1 MKVLVTGH
9 NGYIGSVMVRSLQAA
24 GHEVVGLDTYFFADC
39 TFGPP
44 SPDPVALRVD
54 IRDVQPAHLQ
64 GFDAIV
70 HLAALCNDPLGDL
83 DPATTYEI
91 NHRASVRLARA
102 AKTAGVPRF
111 LFASSCSLYGVAGEA
126 MLDEQASFNPITPY
140 GRSKVLVEHDVAALA
155 DQHFSPTFLRNATAY
170 GVSPRL
176 RADVVVNNLVAA
188 AYTSG
193 EVAIQSDGTAWRPL
207 VHVEDFCRAFLA
219 VLHAPRPL
227 IHNAAFNV
235 GRSEE
240 NYQVR
245 ALADLVQR
253 AVRGSRVTYAPG
265 GGPDPRSYRVDCSK
279 LAVTLPEFRPQWT
292 VPQGIAQLCE
302 AYRTFG
308 LTREDF
314 CGSRFLRVLHIQE
327 LQREGRVDSALRW
340 QHGAGERTAAD
351 AVWQPAKVGS

>member
-1 MKVLVTGH
+1 
-9 NGYIGSVMVRSLQAA
+9 
-24 GHEVVGLDTYFFADC
+24 
-39 TFGPP
+39 
-44 SPDPVALRVD
+44 
-54 IRDVQPAHLQ
+54 
-64 GFDAIV
+64 
-70 HLAALCNDPLGDL
+70 
-83 DPATTYEI
+83 
-91 NHRASVRLARA
+91 
-102 AKTAGVPRF
+102 
-111 LFASSCSLYGVAGEA
+111 
-126 MLDEQASFNPITPY
+126 
-140 GRSKVLVEHDVAALA
+140 
-155 DQHFSPTFLRNATAY
+155 
-170 GVSPRL
+170 
-176 RADVVVNNLVAA
+176 
-188 AYTSG
+188 
-193 EVAIQSDGTAWRPL
+193 
-207 VHVEDFCRAFLA
+207 
-219 VLHAPRPL
+219 
-227 IHNAAFNV
+227 V
-235 GRSEE
+235 GRSEA

-279 LAVTLPEFRPQWT
+279 LAATLPEFRPQWT